1 MASDGAISVVC
12 RFRPQNKLEES
23 QNGKPCVSFDD
34 DGQSVSVGGDGEYG
48 AHKCTF
54 DRIFPEDTT
63 QADVFEFAAK
73 PVIDEV
79 TPPPPQSSDTCTAL
93 SAFQYSPRRHNI
105 ASPYLS

>member
-79 TPPPPQSSDTCTAL
+79 TPLHHRAPTPA
-93 SAFQYSPRRHNI
+93 RR
-105 ASPYLS
+105 